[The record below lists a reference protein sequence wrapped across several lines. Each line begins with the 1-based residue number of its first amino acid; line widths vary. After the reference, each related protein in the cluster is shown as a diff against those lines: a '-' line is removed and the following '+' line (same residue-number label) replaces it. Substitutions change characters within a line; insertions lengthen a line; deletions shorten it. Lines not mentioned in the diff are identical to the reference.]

1 VANNMY
7 DAMGCIIISAPAVMR
22 AAVPE
27 ANPSLSLAM
36 ALGFAFPFNV
46 TLGIPL
52 YYQVAIM
59 VESFI

>member
-1 VANNMY
+1 
-7 DAMGCIIISAPAVMR
+7 MGCIIISAPAVMR